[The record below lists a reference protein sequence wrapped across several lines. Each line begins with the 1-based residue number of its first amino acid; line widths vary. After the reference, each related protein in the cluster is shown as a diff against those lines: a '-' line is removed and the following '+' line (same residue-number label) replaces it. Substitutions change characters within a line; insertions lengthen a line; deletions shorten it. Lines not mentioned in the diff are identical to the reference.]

1 MCGNGAIDDAQHL
14 THDRRLA
21 GKQKSEWERHTEHP
35 LTHRLM
41 RQDFVHQQGGAFH
54 HPPRPTAGANA
65 TMLATEG
72 HEVFAMAG
80 VTANPQE
87 TMFQTAAF

>member
-1 MCGNGAIDDAQHL
+1 
-14 THDRRLA
+14 
-21 GKQKSEWERHTEHP
+21 
-35 LTHRLM
+35 M

-72 HEVFAMAG
+72 HEVFGMAG
-80 VTANPQE
+80 ITANPQE
-87 TMFQTAAF
+87 AMSQTAALQVVFEFPPDIPRQFRIAKA